1 MTMSTLSAGI
11 IIVAVTAL
19 LELLETENEKKA
31 EKFLNFE

>member
-19 LELLETENEKKA
+19 LELLETENEKK
-31 EKFLNFE
+31 EDVKE